1 MSKSG
6 FFSRD
11 GGVAFMSVSVIS
23 GGDGGLEAGGWLCFW
38 FFFLVIRTNIY
49 FGFFTTL
56 VGTELRL
63 AYHSS
68 ARM

>member
-6 FFSRD
+6 CFFRD
-11 GGVAFMSVSVIS
+11 GGVGFASSLGHR
-23 GGDGGLEAGGWLCFW
+23 GGDGGLEAGGWL
-38 FFFLVIRTNIY
+38 FFF
-49 FGFFTTL
+49 FFWL
-56 VGTELRL
+56 SVRIFILAFSQRLSAQSLRL